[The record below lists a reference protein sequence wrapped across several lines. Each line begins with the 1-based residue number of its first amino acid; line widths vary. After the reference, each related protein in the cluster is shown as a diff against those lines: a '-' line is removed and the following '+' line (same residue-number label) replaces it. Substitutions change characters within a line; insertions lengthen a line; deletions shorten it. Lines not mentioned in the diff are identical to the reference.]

1 MADKRLLGVFAH
13 PDDEGSIG
21 GALLHYNLLGVETG
35 LVYATRGEVGQVSD
49 PLLATQENMGQVRES
64 ELRAALGVLSVPHLW
79 FLDYR
84 DSGMAGSPANQH
96 PQALMNAGPADVIGK
111 LVVIIRQF
119 RPQVMITFDETG
131 GYGHP
136 DHIAIYK
143 NTVGAFHSAADS
155 VQYPEAGPAHA
166 ISKLY
171 FTSLSRRQFETLA
184 EWMQGQDA
192 EMFKG
197 KVPSEMGI
205 PDDRIS
211 VMLDVERWQDIKAA
225 AQAMHRT
232 LLYPNNAMLSL
243 PHELQRKWRST
254 EIYQLAASRVG
265 PDMMGENDLF
275 ARVMPG

>member
-1 MADKRLLGVFAH
+1 MADKRLIGVFAH

-21 GALLHYNLLGVETG
+21 GALLHYHALGVETG

-49 PLLATQENMGQVRES
+49 PLLATQENMGQVREN
-64 ELRAALGVLSVPHLW
+64 ELRAALKLLSVPHLW

-96 PQALMNAGPADVIGK
+96 PHALMNAGAADVIGK
-111 LVVIIRQF
+111 LVAIIRQF

-136 DHIAIYK
+136 DHIAMYK
-143 NTVGAFHSAADS
+143 NTVGAFHSAADYI
-155 VQYPEAGPAHA
+155 QYPEAGPAHA
-166 ISKLY
+166 VSKLY
-171 FTSLSRRQFETLA
+171 FTSLSRHQFETLA
-184 EWMQGQDA
+184 EWMQGQET
-192 EMFKG
+192 EMFKD
-197 KVPSEMGI
+197 KEPSEMGI

-211 VMLDVERWQDIKAA
+211 VLLDVERWQDLKAT

-232 LLYPNNAMLSL
+232 QVYPNNAMLSL

-265 PDMMGENDLF
+265 PDVIGENDLF
-275 ARVMPG
+275 ARVPPE

>member
-1 MADKRLLGVFAH
+1 MADQRLLGVFAH

-21 GALLHYNLLGVETG
+21 GALLHYHSLGVETG
-35 LVYATRGEVGQVSD
+35 LVYATRGEVGEISD
-49 PLLATQENMGQVRES
+49 PVLATQENLGQVREN
-64 ELRAALGVLSVPHLW
+64 ELRAALQVLSVPHLW
-79 FLDYR
+79 FLDYH
-84 DSGMAGSPANQH
+84 DSGMAGSPANH
-96 PQALMNAGPADVIGK
+96 YPYALMNAGAADVIGK

-136 DHIAIYK
+136 DHIAMYK

-192 EMFKG
+192 EMFKDRD
-197 KVPSEMGI
+197 PSEMGI

-232 LLYPNNAMLSL
+232 QIYPNNAMLSL
-243 PHELQRKWRST
+243 PNELQRKWRST

-265 PDMMGENDLF
+265 LDIMGENDLF
-275 ARVMPG
+275 ARVL